1 MKKNLL
7 LISMLLLISV
17 GAISQNE
24 KMIMTTA
31 KTVGSEIKLA
41 FYVLAADQA
50 DVWVDLNND
59 GVRDEGETPTFTV
72 PSTNPI
78 STGIKTFELGSQTIT
93 IYGRVYRLDCY
104 NNLVTALD
112 ASTNTQYLK
121 NLQCYNNMISGANM
135 TAMINSLRNV
145 EGADWSGTMVLIDS
159 QNPNEQNVAFD
170 TDVQIAKDKK
180 WDVMDK
186 NGSSSS
192 SEYIRYEGVPTGS
205 GVEDVNSA
213 NLKVWS
219 SEGLLNISSS
229 EPGLLEIHNLLGQQ
243 VFSQLM
249 QQSTTITVPLRQGIY
264 TVRVKNMTKKVII
277 N

>member
-1 MKKNLL
+1 M
-7 LISMLLLISV
+7 SMLLLISV

-72 PSTNPI
+72 PATNPI

-205 GVEDVNSA
+205 GVEDVN
-213 NLKVWS
+213 NVNFKVWS
-219 SEGLLNISSS
+219 SEGLLNINSS
-229 EPGLLEIHNLLGQQ
+229 EPGLLNIYNLLGQQ
-243 VFSQLM
+243 VYSQLM
-249 QQSTTITVPLRQGIY
+249 QSATVTFPIRQGIY
-264 TVRVKNMTKKVII
+264 TVRVNNMTKKVIV

>member
-1 MKKNLL
+1 MSL
-7 LISMLLLISV
+7 MLLISV
-17 GAISQNE
+17 SAISQTE
-24 KMIMTTA
+24 KIVLTTA
-31 KTVGSEIKLA
+31 KTIGSTIKLNIYA
-41 FYVLAADQA
+41 KAAYQA
-50 DVWVDLNND
+50 DAWIDLNNNQIKDD
-59 GVRDEGETPTFTV
+59 GESLTFSV
-72 PSTNPI
+72 SGV
-78 STGIKTFELGSQTIT
+78 STGYINLTIESQTIT
-93 IYGRVYRLDCY
+93 IYGSVYRCECFG
-104 NNLVTALD
+104 NLVTSFDTSNNQTL
-112 ASTNTQYLK
+112 N

-205 GVEDVNSA
+205 GVEDVNNV

-219 SEGLLNISSS
+219 SEGLLNINSS
-229 EPGLLEIHNLLGQQ
+229 EPGLLNIYNLLGQQ
-243 VFSQLM
+243 VYSQLM
-249 QQSTTITVPLRQGIY
+249 QSATVTFPIRQGIY
-264 TVRVKNMTKKVII
+264 TVRVNNMTKKVIV

>member
-1 MKKNLL
+1 
-7 LISMLLLISV
+7 
-17 GAISQNE
+17 
-24 KMIMTTA
+24 
-31 KTVGSEIKLA
+31 
-41 FYVLAADQA
+41 
-50 DVWVDLNND
+50 
-59 GVRDEGETPTFTV
+59 
-72 PSTNPI
+72 
-78 STGIKTFELGSQTIT
+78 
-93 IYGRVYRLDCY
+93 
-104 NNLVTALD
+104 
-112 ASTNTQYLK
+112 
-121 NLQCYNNMISGANM
+121 MISGANM

-205 GVEDVNSA
+205 GVDDVNSA